1 MIMRKQRL
9 RKKHIPS
16 FYFTKVLKRRSVIEE
31 LFTVPI
37 ILEMMNGEFFAGAID
52 DYLEGRTI
60 AIFAPHQLID
70 KEISEKDPFYTER
83 MWEDH
88 SKEIFEYF
96 SLKDIKNIY
105 RAKDES
111 LLLSQILE
119 LVLNP
124 FQKPVKVIECDWRE
138 NGKHSD
144 NCDEDLHEALAKCA
158 KAGTTYYKSKNEQGE
173 FQKAFDI
180 IRRFIIDNNGR
191 IP

>member
-1 MIMRKQRL
+1 MRKKRL

-16 FYFTKVLKRRSVIEE
+16 FYFIKVPKLRNAIEE
-31 LFTVPI
+31 LVTVPV
-37 ILEMMNGEFFAGAID
+37 ILEMKDGEFFAGAID

-60 AIFAPHQLID
+60 AIFAPHQLVD

-96 SLKDIKNIY
+96 LLKNIKNIY
-105 RAKDES
+105 RAKDKS

-119 LVLNP
+119 LVINP
-124 FQKPVKVIECDWRE
+124 FQRPVKGIECNWTEDGE
-138 NGKHSD
+138 HSE
-144 NCDEDLHEALAKCA
+144 NCDEDLHESLVKCA
-158 KAGTTYYKSKNEQGE
+158 KAGTEHYKSEKEVEE
-173 FQKAFDI
+173 FQKSFDI
-180 IRRFIIDNNGR
+180 IRKFIIDNNGR